1 MCNYIYDYIY
11 KLYMIL
17 YYIIYVYIVSSYNI
31 RYRYRLPVDACSS
44 LRPRDVSG
52 TLRKA
57 LS

>member
-1 MCNYIYDYIY
+1 MCNYMYDYIY
-11 KLYMIL
+11 KLHMIL

-57 LS
+57 